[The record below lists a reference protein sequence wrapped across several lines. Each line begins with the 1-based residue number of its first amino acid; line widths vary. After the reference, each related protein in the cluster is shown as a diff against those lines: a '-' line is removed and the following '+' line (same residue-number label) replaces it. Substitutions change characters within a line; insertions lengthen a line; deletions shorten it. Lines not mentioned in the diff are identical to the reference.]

1 VRYTTLFLSLCL
13 KGDDVILVKLIL
25 FPAAS
30 PSSYVSSVLISS
42 LLLPLFLSESVFHAD
57 VLLPDP
63 PKPPSLRIE
72 EVTAG
77 SVTVSWR
84 LDLPSSESPSSTSS
98 KHSLSQSSA
107 SSQSESLSSQQS
119 LASSAESDELLS
131 GFILSYK
138 RNEDAGI
145 DEWEKVRLAKSA
157 RRHVL
162 SNLLCGNKYVIR
174 MIAFNEVGS
183 SDASDEVHFSTSGRP
198 PIAADKFAFVRSNMT
213 SVTLNLSSWRDGG
226 CPISHFV
233 IQFKPKSQPEWI
245 LLSNHILP
253 EQETISIRELT
264 PGSWHDLLVLVK
276 NEAGTTE
283 ANYVFATLTMSGA
296 TIAPMLL
303 SDHVLMRSPLS
314 AVMVLIPS
322 FCAIAVLVLVGGVA
336 VYVLLCRRRLDTDSH
351 PDHCEYWQYSC
362 CARIFLLLQHQKG
375 KKVMEFMDRGIVK
388 TKSFRG
394 GEGAISHHG
403 NRNTSSRNDTDREI

>member
-1 VRYTTLFLSLCL
+1 M
-13 KGDDVILVKLIL
+13 
-25 FPAAS
+25 
-30 PSSYVSSVLISS
+30 
-42 LLLPLFLSESVFHAD
+42 
-57 VLLPDP
+57 
-63 PKPPSLRIE
+63 RIE
-72 EVTAG
+72 EVTTN

-84 LDLPSSESPSSTSS
+84 LDLPSSSDSPSSLSYRQ
-98 KHSLSQSSA
+98 SLSLPSSSS
-107 SSQSESLSSQQS
+107 SSQGSESLSSQQS
-119 LASSAESDELLS
+119 LASSESDELVT

-145 DEWEKVRLAKSA
+145 DEWEKVRLGKTT

-162 SNLLCGNKYVIR
+162 SNLMCGNKYV
-174 MIAFNEVGS
+174 MSLMAFNEVGS
-183 SDASDEVHFSTSGRP
+183 SEASDELHFSTSGRP
-198 PIAADKFAFVRSNMT
+198 PIAADKSAFVRSNVT
-213 SVTLNLSSWRDGG
+213 SVSLNLSSWRDGA

-253 EQETISIRELT
+253 QQETISIRDLA

-322 FCAIAVLVLVGGVA
+322 VCAILVLMFVGGVA
-336 VYVLLCRRRLDTDSH
+336 VYVLLCKRRMDTDSQ
-351 PDHCEYWQYSC
+351 PDHCEY
-362 CARIFLLLQHQKG
+362 
-375 KKVMEFMDRGIVK
+375 MEK
-388 TKSFRG
+388 
-394 GEGAISHHG
+394 
-403 NRNTSSRNDTDREI
+403 